1 MMSEGFG
8 YFVWIGNICLCMCL
22 TLFISKHAKKKYNK
36 ATLQMTTLSA
46 ADSYEDIMLSL
57 HDILNEKE
65 VVISQLKTTKNQRK
79 RQDLDEELPLI
90 ESRLLLEIRKR
101 LQGVENG

>member
-1 MMSEGFG
+1 
-8 YFVWIGNICLCMCL
+8 
-22 TLFISKHAKKKYNK
+22 
-36 ATLQMTTLSA
+36 MTTLSA

-57 HDILNEKE
+57 RDILNEKE

-101 LQGVENG
+101 LQCVENG

>member
-1 MMSEGFG
+1 
-8 YFVWIGNICLCMCL
+8 
-22 TLFISKHAKKKYNK
+22 
-36 ATLQMTTLSA
+36 MTTLSA

>member
-1 MMSEGFG
+1 
-8 YFVWIGNICLCMCL
+8 
-22 TLFISKHAKKKYNK
+22 
-36 ATLQMTTLSA
+36 MTTLSA

-57 HDILNEKE
+57 RDILNEKE